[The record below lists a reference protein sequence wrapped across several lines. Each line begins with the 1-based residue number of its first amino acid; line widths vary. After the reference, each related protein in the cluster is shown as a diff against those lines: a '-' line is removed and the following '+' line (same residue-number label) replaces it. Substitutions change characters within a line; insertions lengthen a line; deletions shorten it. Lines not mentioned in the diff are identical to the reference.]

1 MLKSLYTGLES
12 ERWEFIERGHRSSI
26 LTIPS
31 VLPRDGQTRNKLPQN
46 FQSIGSRGVNNLTSK
61 LLLTLFPPTLPFI
74 RLEVSEADLERIGQQ
89 GENVRVEIEQSLQR
103 IESNAV
109 SRFDTGGWRPAMA
122 EALRQLVVTG
132 NCLIYDRSGGR
143 PAAYDLRR
151 YVVERDSEG
160 GLIRVILKQMV
171 DPITALQYAEGKV
184 TLEDLK
190 ASSSFDTIGGKKQ
203 GVEHYIGAE
212 LQENGK
218 FTLTEEIADVEIR
231 RQENIPED
239 RLPLLPLRFQ
249 SIYGASYGRGYV
261 EDYDGDLMTLEGISR
276 ALAEGSLALAKILWL
291 VKPGGITKPEVLT
304 KSPNGAVRSGDVE
317 DVGTVQADKSSDLSI
332 AFNVRQTLAVSLSN
346 AFLLN
351 SSVQRN
357 GERVTA
363 EEIRYVAQELEYALG
378 GVYSSLADTVQWPVA
393 RYFFRK
399 MQADGDVD
407 TLPPEVELVIA
418 TGLESISRNHKAA
431 KIEQWLAT
439 IQQFLPPEEIT
450 MILNTRSID
459 SSLATAYNLTAKDF
473 MRSEEDIQAQRE
485 QQQQQALLEQVAGPV
500 AGNLSQPQQ
509 IQ

>member
-1 MLKSLYTGLES
+1 MLKSLYTELET
-12 ERWEFIERGHRSSI
+12 ERWEYIERGHRSAI

-31 VLPRDGQTRNKLPQN
+31 ILPRDGQTRNKLPQN
-46 FQSIGSRGVNNLTSK
+46 FQSVGSRGVNNLTSK

-74 RLEVSEADLERIGQQ
+74 RLEISEADLERIG
-89 GENVRVEIEQSLQR
+89 ETSEVARVEVEQSLLR
-103 IESNAV
+103 IEQNAV

-132 NCLIYDRSGGR
+132 NCLIYDRAGGR

-160 GLIRVILKQMV
+160 SLLKVVLKQMV
-171 DPITALQYAEGKV
+171 DPITALQYAEGKL
-184 TLEDLK
+184 TMKDLQ
-190 ASSSFDTIGGKKQ
+190 ASASFDVMGGRKQ
-203 GVEHYIGAE
+203 GVEHFIGAV
-212 LQENGK
+212 LQEDGK
-218 FTLTEEIADVEIR
+218 FTLVEEIADVEIR
-231 RQENIPED
+231 RTENVREEK
-239 RLPLLPLRFQ
+239 LPLLPLRFQ
-249 SIYGASYGRGYV
+249 SVYGSSYGRGYV

-291 VKPGGITKPEVLT
+291 VRPGGITKPEVLT

-317 DVGTVQADKSSDLSI
+317 DVGTVQADKASDLSI
-332 AFNVRQTLAVSLSN
+332 AYNMRQTLAVSLSN

-363 EEIRYVAQELEYALG
+363 EEIRYVAQELEDALG

-393 RYFFRK
+393 RYFFTK
-399 MQADGDVD
+399 MQTDGDVAQ
-407 TLPPEVELVIA
+407 LPDEVELVIA

-431 KIEQWLAT
+431 KIEQWLMT
-439 IQQFLPPEEIT
+439 IQQLLPPEEILT
-450 MILNTRSID
+450 ILNTRSIA

-473 MRSEEDIQAQRE
+473 LRSEEEVQQSRE
-485 QQQQQALLEQVAGPV
+485 AQQQQALLEQAAGPM
-500 AGNLSQPQQ
+500 ASNLTQPELQ
-509 IQ
+509 